1 MFIEALSSQ
10 SKKLS
15 LAVCL
20 SFFPLALMAGDIE
33 GDIKT
38 MQKAIVMLMDF
49 SEKNEATIQEMK
61 QRNTELEKQVQSLK
75 EKIEKGSS
83 KKGQGTVEILSVA
96 PITSETEMV
105 QGTGKVLAKTINVRE
120 YASLTSKI
128 LSFLEEGNEVEFTE
142 LVTDTEGIKW
152 AHLKKGGY
160 ASIKWLDLTIKDK
173 KGTR

>member
-1 MFIEALSSQ
+1 MFIEALFSQ

-15 LAVCL
+15 IAVCL
-20 SFFPLALMAGDIE
+20 GFFPLAMTAGDVE
-33 GDIKT
+33 GEMRT
-38 MQKAIVMLMDF
+38 MQKAIVMLMDLN
-49 SEKNEATIQEMK
+49 EKNEATIQEMK

-75 EKIEKGSS
+75 EKVEKGSS
-83 KKGQGTVEILSVA
+83 KKGQGVVDILSVA
-96 PITSETEMV
+96 PILSETEMV
-105 QGTGKVLAKTINVRE
+105 HGTGKVLAKTINVRE

-128 LSFLEEGNEVEFTE
+128 VSFLEEGNEVEFTE